1 MTQKKRIR
9 RKPLASRISQRGKK
23 VERLSGVRKRR
34 KPRNLKAKVAQL
46 REERKARKPKRRIN
60 PQPKRKEG
68 LDQETI
74 RKIEGCQRD
83 YDNLQDDI
91 MLESTYDDMAKID
104 RQLDQ
109 FPIRLAELRK
119 QGFVFA
125 KGLEDE
131 IDVLDDK
138 WDQIYDDIENR
149 ADQERPRLIQEG
161 DRVDRLLDLARDGNE
176 RRLAR
181 AESAIESLERKIQ
194 ATRETV
200 RSSYRDIENDV
211 DHIKTQIQQAESAF
225 ELMADSKVD
234 FLSTEYLVA
243 ACKAKML
250 DDANDDEGPKGIL
263 YLTDQR
269 LLFEQKEEIT
279 TKTFLFF
286 FTLESKMVQEVRFAS
301 LLGQIETLE
310 AEDKG
315 GFLSSQELLNLDLSP
330 SASRPQITFELEDVE
345 NEVWDAL
352 IKRVM
357 TGEIE
362 KERIAEGVEEKEEL
376 RQKVSQAPT
385 TCPTCG
391 ATLEATILRGQT
403 SIRCDY
409 CDALIRL

>member
-1 MTQKKRIR
+1 MIQKKTT
-9 RKPLASRISQRGKK
+9 RKKSLASRISQSRKEA
-23 VERLSGVRKRR
+23 ERLSRLRKQH
-34 KPRNLKAKVAQL
+34 KARNLKAKVAQVQ
-46 REERKARKPKRRIN
+46 EEQKARKAKRRID
-60 PQPKRKEG
+60 PQPEREEG
-68 LDQETI
+68 LDQQTI
-74 RKIEGCQRD
+74 WEIEGCQRD

-91 MLESTYDDMAKID
+91 MLSSIYDDMARID
-104 RQLDQ
+104 RLLDQ
-109 FPIRLAELRK
+109 LPIRLAELRK

-131 IDVLDDK
+131 IDVLDNK
-138 WDQIYDDIENR
+138 WDQIYDNIEKR
-149 ADQERPRLIQEG
+149 ADRERPRLIREA
-161 DRVDRLLDLARDGNE
+161 DRVHRLLDLALDGNE

-181 AESAIESLERKIQ
+181 AKSAIESLEEKAQ

-200 RSSYRDIENDV
+200 RSSYSDIEYDV
-211 DHIKTQIQQAESAF
+211 DHINKKIQQVESSF
-225 ELMADSKVD
+225 KLIADSKVD

-269 LLFEQKEEIT
+269 LLFEQKEEIE
-279 TKTFLFF
+279 TKKFLFF
-286 FTLESKMVQEVRFAS
+286 TVESKMVQEVRFAS
-301 LLGQIETLE
+301 LLGNIETLE
-310 AEDKG
+310 AEDKS
-315 GFLSSQELLNLDLSP
+315 GFFYSQELLNLELSP
-330 SASRPQITFELEDVE
+330 EAERPQITFELEDVE
-345 NEVWDAL
+345 NEVWNAL

-385 TCPTCG
+385 TCPSCG
-391 ATLEATILRGQT
+391 ATQQATILRGQT

-409 CDALIRL
+409 CDTLIRL

>member
-1 MTQKKRIR
+1 MIQKKTT
-9 RKPLASRISQRGKK
+9 RKKSLASRISQSRKEA
-23 VERLSGVRKRR
+23 ERLSRLRKQH
-34 KPRNLKAKVAQL
+34 KARNLKAKVAQVQ
-46 REERKARKPKRRIN
+46 EEQKARKAKRRID
-60 PQPKRKEG
+60 PQPEREEG
-68 LDQETI
+68 LDQQTI
-74 RKIEGCQRD
+74 WEIEGCQRD

-91 MLESTYDDMAKID
+91 MLSSIYDDMARID
-104 RQLDQ
+104 RLLDQ
-109 FPIRLAELRK
+109 LPIRLAELRK

-131 IDVLDDK
+131 IDVLDNK
-138 WDQIYDDIENR
+138 WDQIYDNIEKR
-149 ADQERPRLIQEG
+149 ADRERPRLIREA
-161 DRVDRLLDLARDGNE
+161 DRVHRLLDLALDGNE

-181 AESAIESLERKIQ
+181 AKSAIESLEEKAQ

-200 RSSYRDIENDV
+200 RSSYSDIEYDV
-211 DHIKTQIQQAESAF
+211 DHINKKIQQVESSF
-225 ELMADSKVD
+225 KLIADSKVD

-269 LLFEQKEEIT
+269 LLFEQKEEIE
-279 TKTFLFF
+279 TKKFLFF
-286 FTLESKMVQEVRFAS
+286 TVESKMVQEMRFAS
-301 LLGQIETLE
+301 LLGNIETLE
-310 AEDKG
+310 AEDKS
-315 GFLSSQELLNLDLSP
+315 GFFYSQELLNLELSP
-330 SASRPQITFELEDVE
+330 EAERPQITFELEDVE
-345 NEVWDAL
+345 NEVWNAL

-385 TCPTCG
+385 TCPSCG
-391 ATLEATILRGQT
+391 ATLQATILRGQT

-409 CDALIRL
+409 CDTLIRL